1 MIRVFIDASVLFS
14 AALSATGASREIL
27 LRGIRREVELL
38 ASDLVLE
45 EVRRN
50 LVAKCPDR
58 LHDLD
63 DLLEAMTLHIV
74 NPHRRQVIAAASYT
88 ELKDAPIVAAAQQ
101 ARADFLVS
109 LDRAH
114 LVDVPAVA
122 TRSGLRIMLP
132 STLLMLLRADSPS
145 T

>member
-1 MIRVFIDASVLFS
+1 MIRVFLDASVLFS
-14 AALSATGASREIL
+14 AALSPTGASREIL

-50 LVAKCPDR
+50 LAAKCPDR

-63 DLLEAMTLHIV
+63 DLLEAMPLRFV
-74 NPHRRQVIAAASYT
+74 NPHRRQVIAAATYT

-101 ARADFLVS
+101 ARADYLVS

-114 LVDVPAVA
+114 LVGVMGVA
-122 TRSGLRIMLP
+122 TGSGLQIVLP
-132 STLLMLLRADSPS
+132 STLLVLLRAESH
-145 T
+145 